1 MVRRS
6 DDLKILATSAL
17 LLIDAMVLHEV
28 LTRRLEKIDTLST
41 IRSKTN
47 VKKSLEDN
55 WRLILKEDYEP
66 VFEIALRILENLPAS
81 PQVNEALRKL
91 VEVAYDIASSPV
103 LLKHD
108 LFGRVYHQLLLG
120 KLTKYYATY
129 YTSIP
134 AARLLARLLV
144 NLPSNLNLG
153 EVPPKFD
160 DEDLKVVDF
169 ACGSGTLLSAVYKE
183 LNLRH
188 RLEADTPKIPELHTY
203 LIEEGLWGFDVLQH
217 AIHLASTTLFLH
229 EPFQP
234 VSRAR
239 TYALK
244 LGAISDKEIYLGS
257 LDFLE
262 NDKLLPTML
271 LTGVKTGATRISV
284 TEKEIESESL
294 PRFHLCIMNPPF
306 TRSVGGNL
314 LFGGLPS
321 HERKILQ
328 KKLSEILRKKG
339 LSGIGQAGL
348 GAVFVFL
355 ANQYLKE
362 GGRLGLV
369 LPKAVLMGVSWR
381 KVREMLLD
389 QYHIEYVISSFEG
402 PDNWNFSENTSLSEV
417 LLVARKL
424 KKSEGEDS
432 ESSGY
437 TIFVNLWKKPRN
449 EIESIAVGSQLLEM
463 YSNPKLFDITN
474 SNATAVSLRLRGKK
488 IGEAYSAKITD
499 VDFGYLT
506 FFAQAELN
514 RIVALLRDGVLY
526 LPREGIV
533 GNIPVAPLSKFIDD
547 IGPDVRQVHD
557 AFKLDD
563 TGIYNAFW
571 GHESE
576 KVLTIEQNPNAKL
589 NPKSKKVKVARELY
603 KKSGRLLIVERAR
616 LTTYRVLSIV
626 TTENVLSNVWWPILT
641 TDEYAKM
648 LSVWLN
654 STYGLLLLLS
664 IAEVTE
670 GPWVKFKKD
679 HLWNLPVLDLSKLNG
694 EQKSELIDLYKKVS
708 KKTFEPLPSEFS
720 NPKVRKTIDD
730 KLNDIILNKS
740 VCLDDIY
747 EMLSRDPMITSQ
759 PL

>member
-1 MVRRS
+1 MKGRNDS
-6 DDLKILATSAL
+6 LKILATSAL
-17 LLIDAMVLHEV
+17 LLLDAMVFQEV
-28 LTRRLEKIDTLST
+28 LARRLKVDTLSA

-55 WRLILKEDYEP
+55 WRAILKVNYEP
-66 VFEIALRILENLPAS
+66 IFEIALKILENLPAS
-81 PQVNEALRKL
+81 PQVNEALKKL
-91 VEVAYDIASSPV
+91 VEVAYDIVSSPV

-144 NLPSNLNLG
+144 NLPSNLNLK
-153 EVPPKFD
+153 EIPPKFN

-183 LNLRH
+183 LNLKH
-188 RLEADTPKIPELHTY
+188 RLEADNPRISELHSY

-234 VSRAR
+234 VARSR

-244 LGAISDKEIYLGS
+244 LGAISSKEIYLGS

-262 NDKLLPTML
+262 TDKILSTML
-271 LTGVKTGATRISV
+271 LTGVKTGATKISV
-284 TEKEIESESL
+284 TEKEVESERL
-294 PRFHLCIMNPPF
+294 PQFHICIMNPPF

-321 HERKILQ
+321 HERSILQ
-328 KKLSEILRKKG
+328 KKLNEILRKKG

-355 ANQYLKE
+355 ADQYLKD

-381 KVREMLLD
+381 KVREMLLNR
-389 QYHIEYVISSFEG
+389 YHIEYVISSFEG
-402 PDNWNFSENTSLSEV
+402 PNGWNFSENTSLSEV

-424 KKSEGEDS
+424 KDGENP
-432 ESSGY
+432 GY
-437 TIFVNLWKKPRN
+437 TIFVNLWKKPAN
-449 EIESIAVGSQLLEM
+449 EIESIAIGSQLLEM

-488 IGEAYSAKITD
+488 IGEAYSSKIMD

-506 FFAQAELN
+506 FFAQSELN
-514 RIVALLRDGVLY
+514 RIMALLREGVIY
-526 LPREGIV
+526 LPKEGIV
-533 GNIPVAPLSKFIDD
+533 CKMAIAPLSKFIDD
-547 IGPDVRQVHD
+547 IGPDRRQVHD
-557 AFKLDD
+557 AFKVDN
-563 TGIYNAFW
+563 TGIYKAFW

-576 KVLTIEQNPNAKL
+576 KVLTIEQIPNANL
-589 NPKSKKVKVARELY
+589 NPKLKGRSSKKAL
-603 KKSGRLLIVERAR
+603 
-616 LTTYRVLSIV
+616 
-626 TTENVLSNVWWPILT
+626 
-641 TDEYAKM
+641 
-648 LSVWLN
+648 
-654 STYGLLLLLS
+654 
-664 IAEVTE
+664 
-670 GPWVKFKKD
+670 
-679 HLWNLPVLDLSKLNG
+679 
-694 EQKSELIDLYKKVS
+694 
-708 KKTFEPLPSEFS
+708 
-720 NPKVRKTIDD
+720 
-730 KLNDIILNKS
+730 
-740 VCLDDIY
+740 
-747 EMLSRDPMITSQ
+747 
-759 PL
+759 